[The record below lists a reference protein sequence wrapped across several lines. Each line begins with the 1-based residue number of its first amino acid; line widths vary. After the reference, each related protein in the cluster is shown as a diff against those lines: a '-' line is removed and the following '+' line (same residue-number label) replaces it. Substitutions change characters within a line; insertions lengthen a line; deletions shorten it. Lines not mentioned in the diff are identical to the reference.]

1 METISG
7 ISANST
13 AVSVNTSDAAK
24 ISSDFDTFLKMLT
37 AQIQN
42 QDPLNPMDSSDFS
55 TQLATFSGVEQQVR
69 TNDLLLSLGTQMG
82 SLGLGQQ
89 AAWIGMEARSTA
101 PVGFTG
107 DPVTLFPKF
116 APNTT
121 RADLVVR
128 NNLGAEVQRIAIDKT
143 EASIQWRGT
152 RDDGSF
158 FSNGSYKFEIES
170 YNNDD
175 LVATKS
181 AETYTKITE
190 VKLEHG
196 KSVLV
201 LAGGIEIDSS
211 TISALRQPQ

>member
-1 METISG
+1 METTSS
-7 ISANST
+7 ISANATAATVST
-13 AVSVNTSDAAK
+13 SNASE

-37 AQIQN
+37 AQVKN

-55 TQLATFSGVEQQVR
+55 TQLATFSGVEQQVK
-69 TNDLLLSLGTQMG
+69 TNDLLISLGAQMG

-116 APNTT
+116 APDTT

-143 EASIQWRGT
+143 DTSIQWRGT
-152 RDDGSF
+152 RDDGSL
-158 FSNGSYKFEIES
+158 FSNGTYKFEIES
-170 YNNDD
+170 FNNDD
-175 LVATKS
+175 LVATKA

-201 LAGGIEIDSS
+201 LAGGIEIDSGA
-211 TISALRQPQ
+211 ISALRQPQ